1 MPNYYEK
8 SDRAMNTPIFS
19 IITVCYNVAETIEKT
34 ILSVRDQTYHNFDS
48 VVVAK
53 QYIQLYQNILTP
65 KP

>member
-1 MPNYYEK
+1 MQKLE
-8 SDRAMNTPIFS
+8 FS
-19 IITVCYNVAETIEKT
+19 IITVCYNVAEAIEKT

-48 VVVAK
+48 VVVSK